1 MANILVF
8 GDSITQGHYD
18 IEGGWVDRIKRCCIQ
33 KSLNTNLEK
42 YYEVYNLGRAGDTSS
57 DLLKRFS
64 NELKARYWSD
74 PVTLIIIAVGIN
86 DSEILLKSKKNLV
99 PKKKF
104 VQNLEKIIKV
114 SEEYTDK
121 VILIGLTPIEEKKV
135 NPIPWNLE
143 KAYISKEVKI
153 YDKIIQDFCKENNF
167 TYIYLYDKLSFEDLV
182 DGAHPNTKGHEIIFE
197 TVKNFLEEK
206 KYI

>member
-18 IEGGWVDRIKRCCIQ
+18 IEGGWVDRIKRYCIQ

-42 YYEVYNLGRAGDTSS
+42 YYEVYNLGRAGDSSS

-64 NELKARYWSD
+64 NELIARYWSD

-114 SEEYTDK
+114 SEEYTNK
-121 VILIGLTPIEEKKV
+121 VILNGLTPIEEKKV

-143 KAYISKEVKI
+143 RAYISKEVKI

-182 DGAHPNTKGHEIIFE
+182 DGAHPNTKGHEIIFK